1 MYHRGPDD
9 AGAEFLKDGFVALGH
24 RRLSILDLSSSG
36 RQPMQVDQLWIVFNG
51 EIYNYKELRLIL
63 ESKGFALNQTVIPK
77 YYFTDINTGVRT
89 YATNLVVCSPS

>member
-1 MYHRGPDD
+1 MCGILATLSTDQIWDKDQFKKARDTLYHRGPDD

-51 EIYNYKELRLIL
+51 
-63 ESKGFALNQTVIPK
+63 
-77 YYFTDINTGVRT
+77 
-89 YATNLVVCSPS
+89 